1 MMITGEIGMRS
12 LFSSALWGVLTWALW
27 LAPSDGLSSVDLSA
41 PGPFQAG
48 WTRVTVARSGGGS
61 FSAYLFYPALLPGE
75 NTPFDASAAPCPGIS
90 FGHGFL
96 QPVTRYRST
105 LEHLST
111 WGHLVIASE
120 SEGGLFPSHSRFASD
135 MRDCLTWLTLQD
147 ETPSSFLYR
156 AVDTNAYGMS
166 GHSMGG
172 GCSILATA
180 ADPRVEAL
188 ANLAAAETNPS
199 AIAQMPNILVPVS
212 LIAGSEDGIV
222 PVSTNGQRMYDA
234 GGPPRLLPVI
244 TGGWHCGF
252 EDVSSIGCDSG
263 SLPRADQ
270 LRITR
275 RLLTAFFNLYLKREA
290 SLWREVWGPEAAADP
305 EVTTQFDPG
314 IRLTPAFQTKS
325 AAPGRTVTYQL
336 LLENRGRDAL
346 TFAVETSDHAW
357 PKPIVLQPRTTLAVR
372 DTVALRVLVTVP
384 KDGPASDTIVLS
396 VRPATEGLTRA
407 YAILTTARD

>member
-1 MMITGEIGMRS
+1 MCG
-12 LFSSALWGVLTWALW
+12 LACVAFAALAN
-27 LAPSDGLSSVDLSA
+27 VDLSA
-41 PGPFQAG
+41 PGPYQPG
-48 WTRVTVARSGGGS
+48 WTRVTVSRTGGGS

-111 WGHLVIASE
+111 WGHIVIASE

-135 MRDCLTWLTLQD
+135 MRDCLTWLTLQNAN
-147 ETPSSFLYR
+147 PSSALYR
-156 AVDTNAYGMS
+156 AVNTNAYGMS

-180 ADPRVEAL
+180 ADPRVKAL

-199 AIAQMPNILVPVS
+199 AIAQMPNVLVPVS
-212 LIAGSEDGIV
+212 LIAGSQDGIV

-252 EDVSSIGCDSG
+252 EDVSSFGCDSG

-275 RLLTAFFNLYLKREA
+275 RLLTGFFNLYLKHETA
-290 SLWREVWGPEAAADP
+290 LWRDVWGPEAAGDP
-305 EVTTQFDPG
+305 EVVTQFDPG
-314 IRLTPAFQTKS
+314 IRLTPTSQTKS
-325 AAPGRTVTYQL
+325 APAGRTVTYDVL
-336 LLENRGRDAL
+336 LQNRGRGPL
-346 TFAVETSDHAW
+346 TFLVEADDHAW
-357 PKPIVLQPRTTLAVR
+357 REPVILQPKKTLAVGEE
-372 DTVALRVLVTVP
+372 VLLRVFVTVP
-384 KDGPASDTIVLS
+384 STGPASDTIVLS
-396 VRPATEGLTRA
+396 VRSATDGRTRG
-407 YAILTTARD
+407 YAILATIRQ

>member
-1 MMITGEIGMRS
+1 MRS
-12 LFSSALWGVLTWALW
+12 HFSIRSIAAVSWGLALTAVTTPA
-27 LAPSDGLSSVDLSA
+27 AVDLSA
-41 PGPFQAG
+41 PGPHQPG

-111 WGHLVIASE
+111 WGHIVIASE

-135 MRDCLTWLTLQD
+135 MRDCLSWLTQQNAD
-147 ETPSSFLYR
+147 PSSFLYR
-156 AVDTNAYGMS
+156 AVDTNAFGMS

-180 ADPRVEAL
+180 ADPRVKAL

-199 AIAQMPNILVPVS
+199 AIAQMPNVLVPIS
-212 LIAGSEDGIV
+212 LIAGSQDGIV

-252 EDVSSIGCDSG
+252 EDVSSFGCDSG
-263 SLPRADQ
+263 SLARAEQ

-275 RLLTAFFNLYLKREA
+275 RLLTAFFNLYLKRESA
-290 SLWREVWGPEAAADP
+290 LWREVWGPEAAGDP
-305 EVTTQFDPG
+305 EVVTQFDPG
-314 IRLTPAFQTKS
+314 IRLTPTFQTKS
-325 AAPGRTVTYQL
+325 APAGRTVSYDV
-336 LLENRGRDAL
+336 LLENRGRAEL
-346 TFAVETSDHAW
+346 TFLVEAADQAW
-357 PKPIVLQPRTTLAVR
+357 PNPLILQPRKTLAVGES
-372 DTVALRVLVTVP
+372 ALLRVFVTVP
-384 KDGPASDTIVLS
+384 STGPSADTIVLS
-396 VRPATEGLTRA
+396 VRSATEGLSRG
-407 YAILTTARD
+407 YAILTTVRD